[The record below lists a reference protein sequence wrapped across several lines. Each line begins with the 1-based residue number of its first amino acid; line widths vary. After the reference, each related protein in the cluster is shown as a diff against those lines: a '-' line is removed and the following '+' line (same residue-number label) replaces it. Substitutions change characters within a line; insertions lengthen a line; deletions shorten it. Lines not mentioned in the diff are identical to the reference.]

1 MVKPQDREVSSV
13 EDLVTKGQSTASP
26 KVAIWRVPPT
36 SRYRCT
42 GAGDSFKA
50 TFTVRWGFQ
59 QMNKVVFKAEAESLL
74 FLSLRS

>member
-13 EDLVTKGQSTASP
+13 EDLVTKGQSTANP

-42 GAGDSFKA
+42 GS
-50 TFTVRWGFQ
+50 RRQ
-59 QMNKVVFKAEAESLL
+59 LQSHLHSSLGV
-74 FLSLRS
+74 SADEQGGV